1 MIERDKYTYRNPE
14 QPGKDTWSDADVLL
28 FPEDSVLFGRIRDYM
43 RGSDDIADVKSDPH
57 YSEIMETSG
66 KIVAGFN
73 RDSAQHKPYAKF
85 IRESLS
91 EKNGEDSLEDEIN
104 KIRMESS
111 IKDAS
116 IVTAEWVKEWHEK
129 CQKNTNSDERSRERK
144 DYILNALAE
153 TDVETSGRTADRK
166 NGGRSLFLRYA
177 IPAAAAII
185 GALILIKSLLPS
197 NDPDRLFEEYFEPPG
212 AISPV
217 TRSADAG
224 ASDSYASAIE
234 NYNNHNYQA
243 AALGFSN
250 VIQQDALSIPPRFF
264 MGISQMALGNYN
276 QAVNILE
283 DVVNRQGEYL
293 KEARWYLGLA
303 YIKTGNPEKASGC
316 FEILAGSPGYYSD
329 RARNILRSL
338 R

>member
-1 MIERDKYTYRNPE
+1 
-14 QPGKDTWSDADVLL
+14 
-28 FPEDSVLFGRIRDYM
+28 
-43 RGSDDIADVKSDPH
+43 
-57 YSEIMETSG
+57 
-66 KIVAGFN
+66 
-73 RDSAQHKPYAKF
+73 
-85 IRESLS
+85 
-91 EKNGEDSLEDEIN
+91 
-104 KIRMESS
+104 MESS

-129 CQKNTNSDERSRERK
+129 CQKNTNTDDRSREKK

-185 GALILIKSLLPS
+185 GALILLKSLLPS
-197 NDPDRLFEEYFEPPG
+197 YDQDKLFAKYYEPLS

-217 TRSADAG
+217 TRSANAG

-250 VIQQDALSIPPRFF
+250 VIRQDALSIPPRFF
-264 MGISQMALGNYN
+264 MGVSQMALGNYN